1 MSDLVFSR
9 CQSHGFAS
17 PLGQGERTEVR
28 SSDVAG
34 GISRF
39 EQPSPFPLSLAKG
52 EAIPWQ
58 FRRTICLNIN

>member
-1 MSDLVFSR
+1 MSDPVFAR

-28 SSDVAG
+28 GSEIAV

-39 EQPSPFPLSLAKG
+39 EQPSPFPLPCEGRGHLVSAHG
-52 EAIPWQ
+52 PSG
-58 FRRTICLNIN
+58 